1 MTSLSAFG
9 GPAERVISRGE
20 FPVASTNPYTG
31 LRRYS
36 LLFVDLTL
44 NARRTPLG
52 LLSVCVET
60 PPAAGTFASGGSAV
74 SVAGPGGGGAAA
86 PASAGGAA
94 AASGAGATAAS
105 AGGAATASD
114 AAAAP
119 PADAGAAA
127 PPPPGP
133 ATLTA
138 DPPEANMPAAGGVST
153 HTLSN
158 PSGVR
163 LAFKV
168 KSTNNNEYRLRP
180 VYGFVEATGNSP
192 LEITRSAGP
201 PKNDKLVI
209 QFKEAAADASDA
221 APLFK
226 EGALLGE
233 LTLPLNAA

>member
-1 MTSLSAFG
+1 MAD
-9 GPAERVISRGE
+9 A
-20 FPVASTNPYTG
+20 
-31 LRRYS
+31 
-36 LLFVDLTL
+36 
-44 NARRTPLG
+44 
-52 LLSVCVET
+52 
-60 PPAAGTFASGGSAV
+60 PPADA
-74 SVAGPGGGGAAA
+74 AAA
-86 PASAGGAA
+86 PAPDAPAA
-94 AASGAGATAAS
+94 PPADAAVAPTP
-105 AGGAATASD
+105 D

-119 PADAGAAA
+119 PADAGAAP

-133 ATLTA
+133 TTLTA

-168 KSTNNNEYRLRP
+168 KSTNNNEYRLKP

>member
-1 MTSLSAFG
+1 M
-9 GPAERVISRGE
+9 AEA
-20 FPVASTNPYTG
+20 PPPDA
-31 LRRYS
+31 
-36 LLFVDLTL
+36 
-44 NARRTPLG
+44 
-52 LLSVCVET
+52 
-60 PPAAGTFASGGSAV
+60 PPADA
-74 SVAGPGGGGAAA
+74 AAA
-86 PASAGGAA
+86 PPDAA
-94 AASGAGATAAS
+94 AAPPPEAA
-105 AGGAATASD
+105 APPPD

-127 PPPPGP
+127 PPPGP

-138 DPPEANMPAAGGVST
+138 DPPEANVPAAGGVST

-201 PKNDKLVI
+201 PKADKLVI

-226 EGALLGE
+226 EGAPLGE

>member
-1 MTSLSAFG
+1 MG
-9 GPAERVISRGE
+9 DV
-20 FPVASTNPYTG
+20 
-31 LRRYS
+31 
-36 LLFVDLTL
+36 
-44 NARRTPLG
+44 
-52 LLSVCVET
+52 
-60 PPAAGTFASGGSAV
+60 PPPDA
-74 SVAGPGGGGAAA
+74 AAA
-86 PASAGGAA
+86 PPPDAA
-94 AASGAGATAAS
+94 AAPPPADAA
-105 AGGAATASD
+105 AAPPPDAAAAPPPPE

-133 ATLTA
+133 TTLTA

-209 QFKEAAADASDA
+209 LFKEAAADASDPA
-221 APLFK
+221 ALFK
-226 EGALLGE
+226 EGAPLGE